1 MILEIDSHQNI
12 TLSNYARRHF
22 QYRNK
27 NCTCLKILFT
37 NARVTEMQREKEKSK
52 NFMACWLH
60 KKGIIKHLK
69 GLKRITTHSKE
80 PIIIISWICISSS
93 WILLLLLTMMWIQ
106 HVWLNA
112 YKSAIILEKKRSPL
126 GYLKTLVY
134 ITITMLLICYLI

>member
-27 NCTCLKILFT
+27 NCTCLKIIFT

-69 GLKRITTHSKE
+69 GLKRITTHSNE
-80 PIIIISWICISSS
+80 PIISWICISSS
-93 WILLLLLTMMWIQ
+93 
-106 HVWLNA
+106 
-112 YKSAIILEKKRSPL
+112 
-126 GYLKTLVY
+126 
-134 ITITMLLICYLI
+134 

>member
-80 PIIIISWICISSS
+80 LDLYFLFMNSVVTVNYDVNTTCMVKCI
-93 WILLLLLTMMWIQ
+93 
-106 HVWLNA
+106 
-112 YKSAIILEKKRSPL
+112 
-126 GYLKTLVY
+126 
-134 ITITMLLICYLI
+134 